1 MCGARVFA
9 GRNAGPL
16 FHKKV
21 TVEGA
26 DEDLSFNIAIPLPT
40 PPPQQQPPQGIINK
54 HVYIIIFFSIVAP
67 PTTTDSVTTQQQ
79 QQQGILH
86 GTCHIVIT
94 LTKLLLGC
102 NKVVTA
108 LSHGCDNLATG
119 ILILHVYSIVMP

>member
-54 HVYIIIFFSIVAP
+54 HVYIIIFFSIVPP
-67 PTTTDSVTTQQQ
+67 PTTSTTDSVTTQQQ
-79 QQQGILH
+79 GILQYMVH
-86 GTCHIVIT
+86 AI
-94 LTKLLLGC
+94 
-102 NKVVTA
+102 
-108 LSHGCDNLATG
+108 
-119 ILILHVYSIVMP
+119 